1 MNSLKIWH
9 FILITIQII
18 IYCIIK
24 CDKIL
29 NKYNLYII
37 YVYWCPTRFSY
48 HDVRVIQ
55 QLARRVSLV
64 DQELLALPKQLIS
77 PSGFSGVR
85 VARSSMS
92 CRSLFETAKCTF
104 QNRFISVS
112 ATIWL
117 YRGVSFIGAGNKYT
131 CLMISKV
138 LNNIL
143 VFVLLE
149 WISQCDITS
158 KVNRENYMTSKI
170 NLTRHL
176 HLK

>member
-1 MNSLKIWH
+1 M
-9 FILITIQII
+9 LIIIQII

-24 CDKIL
+24 WDKIL

-64 DQELLALPKQLIS
+64 DQELLALRSTWFHLRVLVGFVLLNPQCFVDHCLKQ
-77 PSGFSGVR
+77 PN
-85 VARSSMS
+85 ARF
-92 CRSLFETAKCTF
+92 RIGLLVF
-104 QNRFISVS
+104 S

-138 LNNIL
+138 LNDI
-143 VFVLLE
+143 FVLLE
-149 WISQCDITS
+149 WISQSDITS